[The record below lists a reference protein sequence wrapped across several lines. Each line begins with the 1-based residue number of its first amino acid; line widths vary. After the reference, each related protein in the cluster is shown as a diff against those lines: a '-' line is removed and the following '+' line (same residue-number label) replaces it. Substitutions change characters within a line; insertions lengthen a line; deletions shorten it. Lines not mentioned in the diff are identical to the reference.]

1 MPRIGPAPSGGAAQ
15 DALWHRRMISDRD
28 RILPPYTRR
37 VNSLRH
43 RLAKAAVIAAVL
55 VFAIVMGFWVAIFNT
70 FVIPTFGT
78 VIGILLLMAMWM
90 ADDTEPDLRRSGTFL
105 FLTFIGLTVFWPNY
119 MAVAIP
125 GLPWITPTR
134 LFLGL
139 SAAMLLFQ
147 TAQSAKARTL
157 ISGAIK
163 GQKAAYIGLLIFMLL
178 MAATS
183 PLSRTPADALTFV
196 LQQLVLWLIPLLL
209 GLWLFN
215 DPKVVEKTIT
225 VIGLTLVPI
234 MILTFFEYRNLLPI
248 WIPHIPPF
256 LQVEGPQ
263 MEAFLSAQTRHDGTY
278 RAKGNFGVPLYFTQ
292 ILLMVLPFVLHWIL
306 DAISP
311 ARRGLAIAYLFCLL
325 VVIWMNNTRTGTTGQ
340 LVVIAGMLGIFGLR
354 HYLHVRS
361 KLDMTA
367 PALAVGVPVAA
378 GVLAA
383 LIAISP
389 RLQTMTVGGS
399 QHAGSD
405 DVRAEQWAKA
415 WAAVFRN
422 PFGYGAHESG
432 PLTGRL
438 RNGIWIVD
446 STWINYLVDYGVIAT
461 LGWAFFLGAVAASGL
476 LIYLQRVDRSADLCG
491 PSAVAIGAYMMAMY
505 TISYYGNIPFLM
517 VFVAIITATRYRLE
531 IAGKLAPAAR
541 IFQRAVDRE
550 GLPSPGTQVPARGA
564 LPNG

>member
-1 MPRIGPAPSGGAAQ
+1 
-15 DALWHRRMISDRD
+15 MISNRD

-37 VNSLRH
+37 VNNLRH
-43 RLAKAAVIAAVL
+43 RLAKAAVVAAVL

-70 FVIPTFGT
+70 FVVPLFGT
-78 VIGILLLMAMWM
+78 VIGILLLIAMWM
-90 ADDTEPDLRRSGTFL
+90 ADDTEPNLRKAGSFL
-105 FLTFIGLTVFWPNY
+105 FIAFISLSVVWPNY

-139 SAAMLLFQ
+139 AAMALLLE
-147 TAQSAKARTL
+147 TSQSAHTRRL
-157 ISGAIK
+157 ITGAIK
-163 GQKAAYIGLLIFMLL
+163 GHKAAYVGLLIFMLL
-178 MAATS
+178 MVATS
-183 PLSRTPADALTFV
+183 PLSRIPSDALTFAM
-196 LQQLVLWLIPLLL
+196 QQFVLWLIPLLV

-215 DPKVVEKTIT
+215 EPKLVDRVIT
-225 VIGLTLVPI
+225 VIGISLLPI
-234 MILTFFEYRNLLPI
+234 LLLTFLEYRNSLPI
-248 WIPHIPPF
+248 WIPYIPSF

-263 MEAFLSAQTRHDGTY
+263 MEAFLSAQLRHDGTY

-292 ILLMVLPFVLHWIL
+292 VLLMVMPFVLHWIL
-306 DAISP
+306 DSISP
-311 ARRGLAIAYLFCLL
+311 ARRGLAIAYLLCLV

-367 PALAVGVPVAA
+367 PALALGIPVAA
-378 GVLAA
+378 GVLAI

-405 DVRAEQWAKA
+405 EVRAEQWTLA

-422 PFGYGAHESG
+422 PFGHGAHESG

-446 STWINYLVDYGVIAT
+446 STWINFLVDYGVIAA
-461 LGWAFFLGAVAASGL
+461 LGWAFFLGAIAASGV

-491 PSAVAIGAYMMAMY
+491 PAAIAVGAFMMMMY
-505 TISYYGNIPFLM
+505 SVSYYGNIPFLM
-517 VFVAIITATRYRLE
+517 IFVGIISATRYRLE
-531 IAGKLAPAAR
+531 IAGLLATTAQT
-541 IFQRAVDRE
+541 FKRAVDRT
-550 GLPSPGTQVPARGA
+550 GSAPSAVEVPAGRAFPDG
-564 LPNG
+564 

>member
-15 DALWHRRMISDRD
+15 DALWHGRMISDRD

-70 FVIPTFGT
+70 FVIPLFGT
-78 VIGILLLMAMWM
+78 VIGILLLIAMWM
-90 ADDTEPDLRRSGTFL
+90 ADDTEPDLRRYGSFL
-105 FLTFIGLTVFWPNY
+105 FLAFISLTVAWPNY
-119 MAVAIP
+119 MAIAIP

-139 SAAMLLFQ
+139 SAAVLLFQ
-147 TAQSAKARTL
+147 TAQSAAARGL
-157 ISGAIK
+157 ISGAIR
-163 GQKAAYIGLLIFMLL
+163 GQRAAYVGLLIFILL

-183 PLSRTPADALTFV
+183 PLSRTPGDALTFV
-196 LQQLVLWLIPLLL
+196 LQQAVLWIIPLLL

-215 DPKVVEKTIT
+215 DERLVERT
-225 VIGLTLVPI
+225 VAIIGLSLLPV
-234 MILTFFEYRNLLPI
+234 MVLTFFEYRNKLPI
-248 WIPHIPPF
+248 WIPHIPSF

-263 MEAFLSAQTRHDGTY
+263 MEAFLSAQIRHDGTY

-292 ILLMVLPFVLHWIL
+292 VLLMMLPFVLHWIL

-311 ARRGLAIAYLFCLL
+311 ARRGLALAYLFCLL
-325 VVIWMNNTRTGTTGQ
+325 VVIWMNNTRTATTGQ
-340 LVVIAGMLGIFGLR
+340 LVVFAGMLGIFGLR

-367 PALAVGVPVAA
+367 PAITVGVPVAA
-378 GVLAA
+378 GVLAV

-405 DVRAEQWAKA
+405 EVRAEQWARA

-438 RNGIWIVD
+438 RNGVWIVD
-446 STWINYLVDYGVIAT
+446 STWINFLVDYGVVAA
-461 LGWAFFLGAVAASGL
+461 LGWAFFLGAVAASGV

-491 PSAVAIGAYMMAMY
+491 PSSVAIGTFMMMMY
-505 TISYYGNIPFLM
+505 TTSYYGNIPFVM
-517 VFVAIITATRYRLE
+517 IFVSIITATRYRLE
-531 IAGKLAPAAR
+531 IAGKLAPVAQ
-541 IFQRAVDRE
+541 IFQRAVNKKD
-550 GLPSPGTQVPARGA
+550 LPSAGTQVPARRPI
-564 LPNG
+564 PNG